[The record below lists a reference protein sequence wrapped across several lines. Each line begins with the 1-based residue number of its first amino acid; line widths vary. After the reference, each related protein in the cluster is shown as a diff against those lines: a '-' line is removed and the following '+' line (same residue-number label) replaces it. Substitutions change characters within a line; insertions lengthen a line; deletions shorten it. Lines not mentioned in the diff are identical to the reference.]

1 VTVHKEPLQAYIT
14 HKITQL
20 RIEQNYEQPTLDGML
35 AELNKNEQTTFLWVS
50 LVFKDLVTGDT
61 GEWEAVEHVSKF
73 PDDLN
78 ETYGRIMER
87 IDGIKSKAERE
98 FCKRVLEAAC
108 FTSRPLSFDEVHAI
122 AGLPPKLQ
130 SPDIVTR
137 CGSFLTVHNDVVY
150 LFHHSTGEYLTRYFE
165 SNSPGGPPQAHEALA
180 KQAIL
185 AMSNGLRYN
194 MYEMKPETESK
205 SFSSPPG
212 AKPLAAIQYSCEF
225 WVYHLL
231 QGSSPIADDGP
242 VLSFLETHFLHWLES
257 LSLLSK
263 LPSALT
269 SIRELLKRTKV
280 CHCQL
285 KLLVYILTNAVNP
298 KRESKAY
305 RILARC

>member
-1 VTVHKEPLQAYIT
+1 
-14 HKITQL
+14 
-20 RIEQNYEQPTLDGML
+20 
-35 AELNKNEQTTFLWVS
+35 
-50 LVFKDLVTGDT
+50 
-61 GEWEAVEHVSKF
+61 
-73 PDDLN
+73 
-78 ETYGRIMER
+78 
-87 IDGIKSKAERE
+87 
-98 FCKRVLEAAC
+98 
-108 FTSRPLSFDEVHAI
+108 
-122 AGLPPKLQ
+122 
-130 SPDIVTR
+130 
-137 CGSFLTVHNDVVY
+137 
-150 LFHHSTGEYLTRYFE
+150 
-165 SNSPGGPPQAHEALA
+165 
-180 KQAIL
+180 
-185 AMSNGLRYN
+185 